1 MDIVIIEIKP
11 SDEIKCSYLEIDKE
25 ESTNIN
31 VNKYNDNPVYILGY
45 PYGND
50 CTFSFGKMKVLETN
64 NKKYIGHR
72 CSSSTGS
79 SGSSIILLENSKCI
93 GIHLQGSKFKNG
105 GNFLFSSVNSFKN
118 KYNANHQYD
127 NNQNAQYNQNNN
139 NLNSQYNNNMNNQY
153 INSFSFPV

>member
-11 SDEIKCSYLEIDKE
+11 SDKIKCSYLEIDKE
-25 ESTNIN
+25 DSTNIN

-45 PYGND
+45 PYGKD
-50 CTFSFGKMKVLETN
+50 CTFSFGKMKVFETN
-64 NKKYIGHR
+64 NKKYISHK
-72 CSSSTGS
+72 CSTSTGS
-79 SGSSIILLENSKCI
+79 SGSPIILLENSKCI